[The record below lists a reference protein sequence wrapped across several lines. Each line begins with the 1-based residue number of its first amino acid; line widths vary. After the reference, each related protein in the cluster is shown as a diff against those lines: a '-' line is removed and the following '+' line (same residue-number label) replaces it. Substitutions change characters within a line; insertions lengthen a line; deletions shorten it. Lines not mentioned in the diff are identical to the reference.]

1 MPGQP
6 RRDARRVEGREHQV
20 CGLLDGAKGDLGFSS
35 MIEIRHAFP
44 VENEETARAGAEC
57 RDLIERAISKRKS
70 RAARQCPPRC

>member
-1 MPGQP
+1 
-6 RRDARRVEGREHQV
+6 
-20 CGLLDGAKGDLGFSS
+20 

-57 RDLIERAISKRKS
+57 LDLIERAISKRKS